1 MLISLKVNN
10 CFIYNAETEFT
21 MRSDMR
27 NKHFPC
33 NVISV
38 NSTNV
43 LKSAIIIGSNNAGKT
58 IFVRCLNT
66 VRSIMLN
73 EGKRMV
79 PNIFNDD
86 KKCEYQLTDN
96 VREYWRFPCFV

>member
-43 LKSAIIIGSNNAGKT
+43 LKLCAVWI
-58 IFVRCLNT
+58 C
-66 VRSIMLN
+66 
-73 EGKRMV
+73 
-79 PNIFNDD
+79 
-86 KKCEYQLTDN
+86 
-96 VREYWRFPCFV
+96 